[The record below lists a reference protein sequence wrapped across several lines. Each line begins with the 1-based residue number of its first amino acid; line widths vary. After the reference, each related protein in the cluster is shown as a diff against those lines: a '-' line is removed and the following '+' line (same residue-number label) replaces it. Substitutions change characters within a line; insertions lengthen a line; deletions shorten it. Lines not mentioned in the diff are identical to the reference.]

1 MRKPSAN
8 SCPEC
13 GSEEVK
19 SHTTYTINAG
29 EEREEYECQDCGA
42 YFSETKGTP
51 VTGLRRPLSF
61 IQMMLDA
68 FNNDLGVN
76 ATRDTFHIGKTVSI
90 AGKPAWRV

>member
-29 EEREEYECQDCGA
+29 EEREEYECQDCGSISA
-42 YFSETKGTP
+42 
-51 VTGLRRPLSF
+51 TGVPH
-61 IQMMLDA
+61 IA
-68 FNNDLGVN
+68 AN
-76 ATRDTFHIGKTVSI
+76 ASITAASAPRYNAITVSQ
-90 AGKPAWRV
+90 R